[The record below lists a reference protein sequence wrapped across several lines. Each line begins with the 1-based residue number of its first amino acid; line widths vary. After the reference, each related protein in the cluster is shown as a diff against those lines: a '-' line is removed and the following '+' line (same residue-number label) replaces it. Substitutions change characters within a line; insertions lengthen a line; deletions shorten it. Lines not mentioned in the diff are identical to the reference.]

1 MFYCAGSLRQLTFRY
16 KIAHIEQNVIFAR
29 MKKLYIETYGCQ
41 MNFADSEVV
50 ASILKDLYTLTDDVQ
65 EADLILINTCS
76 IRDKAEQ
83 RIHKR
88 LHELEALKKKHRTL
102 QVGLLGCMAERMKE
116 ELLETEP
123 ILNFIAGPD
132 AYRNLPELIAE
143 SAQGEAKFNVLLSE
157 DETYDNIMPVRYD
170 LNGVSA
176 YVSIMRGCNNF
187 CTYCVVPYTRGRER
201 SRSPQTIMA
210 EVDQLLQDGYKE
222 VTLLGQNV
230 NSYRWEENGEVVTFA
245 KLMEMVALKSSQLR
259 VRFATSHP
267 KDISDELLEVIAKY
281 ENICKYI
288 HLPVQSGSDN
298 MLKKMNRVYTRDYYM
313 ERVRKIKELMPDCAI
328 STDIIAGFCGE
339 TLEDHEQ
346 TLSVMREV
354 GYEYAYMFKY
364 SERGGTMS
372 AKRFQD
378 DIPDEEKTRRLEEI
392 IALQGELSLA
402 SNQRDVG
409 KTFRVLVEGVS
420 KRSADQ
426 LYGRNSQNKVII
438 FPKGDHQVGDYIDV
452 TVTRCTAATL
462 FAD

>member
-1 MFYCAGSLRQLTFRY
+1 
-16 KIAHIEQNVIFAR
+16 
-29 MKKLYIETYGCQ
+29 

-50 ASILKDLYTLTDDVQ
+50 AAILKDQYTLTQDVQ

-88 LHELEALKKKHRTL
+88 LHELEALKKKHRSL

-116 ELLETEP
+116 ELFETEP

-132 AYRNLPELIAE
+132 SYRNLPQLIE
-143 SAQGEAKFNVLLSE
+143 NSAAGETQFNVILSE
-157 DETYDNIMPVRYD
+157 EETYDNIMPVRYD

-176 YVSIMRGCNNF
+176 FVSIMRGCNNF

-201 SRSPQTIMA
+201 SRSPQTILH
-210 EVDQLLQDGYKE
+210 EVEQLLHDGYKE

-230 NSYRWEENGEVVTFA
+230 NSYQWEDMTFA
-245 KLMEMVALKSSQLR
+245 KLMAAVAEMSPELR

-267 KDISDELLEVIAKY
+267 KDISDELLETIARY
-281 ENICKYI
+281 DNICKYI
-288 HLPVQSGSDN
+288 HLPVQSGSN
-298 MLKKMNRVYTRDYYM
+298 AVLKRMNRVYTREYYL
-313 ERVRKIKELMPDCAI
+313 ERVRKIKELMPECAI

-339 TLEDHEQ
+339 TEEDHQQ
-346 TLSVMREV
+346 TLSIMREV

-392 IALQGELSLA
+392 IALQGELSLE
-402 SNQRDVG
+402 SNKRDIG
-409 KTFRVLVEGVS
+409 KTFQVLIEGSS

-438 FPKGDHQVGDYIDV
+438 FPRGNHKIGDYIDV
-452 TVTRCTAATL
+452 TVKDCTAATL
-462 FAD
+462 FA

>member
-1 MFYCAGSLRQLTFRY
+1 
-16 KIAHIEQNVIFAR
+16 
-29 MKKLYIETYGCQ
+29 

-50 ASILKDLYTLTDDVQ
+50 AAILKDQYTLTQDVQ

-88 LHELEALKKKHRTL
+88 LHELEALKKKHRSL

-116 ELLETEP
+116 DLFETEP

-132 AYRNLPELIAE
+132 SYRNLPQLIE
-143 SAQGEAKFNVLLSE
+143 NSAAGETQFNVILSE
-157 DETYDNIMPVRYD
+157 EETYDNIMPVRYD

-176 YVSIMRGCNNF
+176 FVSIMRGCNNF

-201 SRSPQTIMA
+201 SRSPQTILH
-210 EVDQLLQDGYKE
+210 EVEQLLHDGYKE

-230 NSYRWEENGEVVTFA
+230 NSYQWEDMTFA
-245 KLMEMVALKSSQLR
+245 KLMAAVAEMSPKLR

-267 KDISDELLEVIAKY
+267 KDISDELLETIARY
-281 ENICKYI
+281 DNICKYI
-288 HLPVQSGSDN
+288 HLPVQSGSN
-298 MLKKMNRVYTRDYYM
+298 AVLKRMNRVYTREYYLD
-313 ERVRKIKELMPDCAI
+313 RVRKIKELMPECAI

-339 TLEDHEQ
+339 TEEDHQQ
-346 TLSVMREV
+346 TLSIMREV

-364 SERGGTMS
+364 SKRGGTMS

-392 IALQGELSLA
+392 IALQGELSLE
-402 SNQRDVG
+402 SNKRDIC
-409 KTFRVLVEGVS
+409 KTFQVLIEGAS

-426 LYGRNSQNKVII
+426 FYGRNSQNKVII
-438 FPKGDHQVGDYIDV
+438 FPKGNHKIGDYIDV
-452 TVTRCTAATL
+452 TVKDCTAATL
-462 FAD
+462 FA

>member
-1 MFYCAGSLRQLTFRY
+1 
-16 KIAHIEQNVIFAR
+16 

-50 ASILKDLYTLTDDVQ
+50 AAILKDQYTLTQDVQ

-88 LHELEALKKKHRTL
+88 LHELEALKKKHRSL

-116 ELLETEP
+116 ELFETEP

-132 AYRNLPELIAE
+132 SYRNLPQLIE
-143 SAQGEAKFNVLLSE
+143 NSAAGETQFNVILSE
-157 DETYDNIMPVRYD
+157 EETYDNIMPVRYD

-176 YVSIMRGCNNF
+176 FVSIMRGCNNF

-201 SRSPQTIMA
+201 SRSPQTILH
-210 EVDQLLQDGYKE
+210 EVEQLLKDGYKE

-230 NSYRWEENGEVVTFA
+230 NSYQWENMTFA
-245 KLMEMVALKSSQLR
+245 KLMATVAEISPELR

-267 KDISDELLEVIAKY
+267 KDISDELLEAIARY
-281 ENICKYI
+281 NNICKYI
-288 HLPVQSGSDN
+288 HLPVQSGSN
-298 MLKKMNRVYTRDYYM
+298 AVLKRMNRVYTREYYL
-313 ERVRKIKELMPDCAI
+313 ERVRKIKELMPECAI

-339 TLEDHEQ
+339 TEEDHQQ
-346 TLSVMREV
+346 TLSIMREV

-392 IALQGELSLA
+392 IALQGELSLE
-402 SNQRDVG
+402 SNKRDIG
-409 KTFRVLVEGVS
+409 KTFQVLIEGSS

-438 FPKGDHQVGDYIDV
+438 FPRGNHKIGDYIDV
-452 TVTRCTAATL
+452 TVKDCTAATL
-462 FAD
+462 FA

>member
-1 MFYCAGSLRQLTFRY
+1 
-16 KIAHIEQNVIFAR
+16 
-29 MKKLYIETYGCQ
+29 

-50 ASILKDLYTLTDDVQ
+50 AAILKDQYTLTQDVQ

-88 LHELEALKKKHRTL
+88 LHELEALKKKHRSL

-116 ELLETEP
+116 ELFETEP

-132 AYRNLPELIAE
+132 SYRNLPQLIE
-143 SAQGEAKFNVLLSE
+143 NSSAGETQFNVILSE
-157 DETYDNIMPVRYD
+157 EETYDNIMPVRYD

-176 YVSIMRGCNNF
+176 FVSIMRGCNNF

-201 SRSPQTIMA
+201 SRSPQTILH
-210 EVDQLLQDGYKE
+210 EVEQLLHDGYKE

-230 NSYRWEENGEVVTFA
+230 NSYQWEDMTFA
-245 KLMEMVALKSSQLR
+245 KLMAAVAEMSPELR

-267 KDISDELLEVIAKY
+267 KDISDELLETIARY
-281 ENICKYI
+281 DNICKYI
-288 HLPVQSGSDN
+288 HLPVQSGSN
-298 MLKKMNRVYTRDYYM
+298 AVLKRMNRVYTREYYLD
-313 ERVRKIKELMPDCAI
+313 RVRKIKELMPECAI

-339 TLEDHEQ
+339 TEEDHQQ
-346 TLSVMREV
+346 TLSIMREV

-392 IALQGELSLA
+392 IALQGELSLE
-402 SNQRDVG
+402 SNKRDIG
-409 KTFRVLVEGVS
+409 KTFQVLIEGAS

-438 FPKGDHQVGDYIDV
+438 FPKGNHKIGDYIDV
-452 TVTRCTAATL
+452 TVKDCTAATL
-462 FAD
+462 FA

>member
-1 MFYCAGSLRQLTFRY
+1 
-16 KIAHIEQNVIFAR
+16 
-29 MKKLYIETYGCQ
+29 

-50 ASILKDLYTLTDDVQ
+50 AAILKDLYTLTQDVH

-88 LHELEALKKKHRTL
+88 LQELEALKKKHRSL

-116 ELLETEP
+116 ELFETEP

-132 AYRNLPELIAE
+132 AYRNLPQLIAQ
-143 SAQGEAKFNVLLSE
+143 SAAGETQFNVLLSE
-157 DETYDNIMPVRYD
+157 EETYDNIMPVRYD

-176 YVSIMRGCNNF
+176 FVSIMRGCNNF

-201 SRSPQTIMA
+201 SRSPQTILH
-210 EVDQLLQDGYKE
+210 EVEQLLNDGYKE

-230 NSYRWEENGEVVTFA
+230 NSYQWEDMSFA
-245 KLMEMVALKSSQLR
+245 KLMAAVADMSPDLR

-267 KDISDELLEVIAKY
+267 KDISDELLETIARY
-281 ENICKYI
+281 DNICKYI
-288 HLPVQSGSDN
+288 HLPVQSGSN
-298 MLKKMNRVYTRDYYM
+298 TVLKRMNRVYTREYYLD
-313 ERVRKIKELMPDCAI
+313 RVRKIKELMPECAI

-339 TLEDHEQ
+339 TEEDHQQ
-346 TLSVMREV
+346 TLSIMREV

-372 AKRFQD
+372 AKRFAD
-378 DIPDEEKTRRLEEI
+378 DVSDEVKTRRLEEI
-392 IALQGELSLA
+392 IALQGELSLI
-402 SNQRDVG
+402 SNKRDIG
-409 KTFRVLVEGVS
+409 KTFQVLIEGES

-438 FPKGDHQVGDYIDV
+438 FPKGNHHVGEYINV
-452 TVTRCTAATL
+452 TVNDCTAATL
-462 FAD
+462 FA

>member
-1 MFYCAGSLRQLTFRY
+1 
-16 KIAHIEQNVIFAR
+16 
-29 MKKLYIETYGCQ
+29 

-50 ASILKDLYTLTDDVQ
+50 AAILKDLYDLTENIQ
-65 EADLILINTCS
+65 EADLILLNTCS

-88 LHELEALKKKHRTL
+88 LQELEALKKKHRTL
-102 QVGLLGCMAERMKE
+102 QVGLLGCMAERMQE
-116 ELLETEP
+116 ELLQTEP
-123 ILNFIAGPD
+123 VLNFIAGPD
-132 AYRNLPELIAE
+132 AYRDLLHLIEE
-143 SAQGEAKFNVLLSE
+143 SANGDAKFNVLLSE
-157 DETYDNIMPVRYD
+157 EETYDNIMPVRYD

-201 SRSPQTIMA
+201 SRSPQTIFM
-210 EVDQLLQDGYKE
+210 EVEQLLKDGYKE

-230 NSYRWEENGEVVTFA
+230 NSYLWEQDGQTMNFA
-245 KLMEMVALKSSQLR
+245 QLMAAVAEMSPDLR

-267 KDISDELLEVIAKY
+267 KDISDELIETIAKY
-281 ENICKYI
+281 DNICKYI
-288 HLPVQSGSDN
+288 HLPVQSGSDV
-298 MLKKMNRVYTRDYYM
+298 MLKRMNRVYTREYYM
-313 ERVRKIKELMPDCAI
+313 GRVRKIKELMPDCAI

-346 TLSVMREV
+346 TLSIMREV

-372 AKRFQD
+372 AKRFKD

-409 KTFRVLVEGVS
+409 KTFRVLIEGTS

-438 FPKGDHQVGDYIDV
+438 FPKGNHQIGEYVDV
-452 TVTRCTAATL
+452 TVTRCSPATL

>member
-1 MFYCAGSLRQLTFRY
+1 
-16 KIAHIEQNVIFAR
+16 

-50 ASILKDLYTLTDDVQ
+50 AAILKDLYELTDTVQ
-65 EADLILINTCS
+65 DADLILINTCS

-88 LHELEALKKKHRTL
+88 LQELEALKKKHRTL

-116 ELLETEP
+116 ELFETEP

-132 AYRNLPELIAE
+132 AYRHLPQLIAD
-143 SAQGEAKFNVLLSE
+143 SKPGTPSFNVLLSE
-157 DETYDNIMPVRYD
+157 EETYDNIMPVRYD

-176 YVSIMRGCNNF
+176 FVSIMRGCNNF

-201 SRSPQTIMA
+201 SRSPKTILM
-210 EVDQLLQDGYKE
+210 EVEQLIKDGYKE

-230 NSYRWEENGEVVTFA
+230 NSYCWEENGEKMTFA
-245 KLMEMVALKSSQLR
+245 KLMAAVAEMSPDLR

-267 KDISDELLEVIAKY
+267 KDISDELIETIAKY
-281 ENICKYI
+281 DNICKYI
-288 HLPVQSGSDN
+288 HLPVQSGSDV
-298 MLKKMNRVYTRDYYM
+298 MLKRMNRVYTREYYM
-313 ERVRKIKELMPDCAI
+313 GRVRKIKELIPDCAI

-339 TLEDHEQ
+339 TLEDHAQ
-346 TLSVMREV
+346 TLSIMREV

-372 AKRFQD
+372 AKRFTD
-378 DIPDEEKTRRLEEI
+378 DIPEDEKTRRLEEI

-409 KTFRVLVEGVS
+409 KTFRVLIEGQS
-420 KRSADQ
+420 KRSSEQ

-438 FPKGDHQVGDYIDV
+438 FPKNNHQIGEYIDV

>member
-1 MFYCAGSLRQLTFRY
+1 
-16 KIAHIEQNVIFAR
+16 

-50 ASILKDLYTLTDDVQ
+50 ASILKDNFDLTKNIE
-65 EADLILINTCS
+65 EADLILLNTCS

-88 LHELEALKKKHRTL
+88 LAELESLKKRRRGV

-123 ILNFIAGPD
+123 VLDFIAGPD
-132 AYRNLPELIAE
+132 AYRSLPQLIE
-143 SAQGEAKFNVLLSE
+143 DSAKGEVQFNVILSE
-157 DETYDNIMPVRYD
+157 EETYDNILPVRYD
-170 LNGVSA
+170 MNGVSA
-176 YVSIMRGCNNF
+176 YISIMRGCNNF
-187 CTYCVVPYTRGRER
+187 CSYCVVPYTRGRER
-201 SRSPQTIMA
+201 SRNPKTILMEA
-210 EVDQLLQDGYKE
+210 EDLLAKGYKE

-230 NSYRWEENGEVVTFA
+230 NSYHWEENGETVSFA
-245 KLMEMVALKSSQLR
+245 RLMELVAQLSPALR

-267 KDISDELLEVIAKY
+267 KDISDELLETMARY
-281 ENICKYI
+281 NNICKYI
-288 HLPVQSGSDN
+288 HLPVQSGSN
-298 MLKKMNRVYTRDYYM
+298 QMLKKMNRVYTREYYL
-313 ERVRKIKELMPDCAI
+313 ERVRKIRELMPDCAI

-339 TLEDHEQ
+339 TLEDHQQ
-346 TLSVMREV
+346 TLSIMREV

-392 IALQGELSLA
+392 IALQGELSHE
-402 SNQRDVG
+402 SNLRDIG
-409 KTFRVLVEGVS
+409 KTFTVLVEGVS
-420 KRSADQ
+420 KRSPEY

-438 FPKGDHQVGDYIDV
+438 FPKENHQIGEYIEV
-452 TVTRCTAATL
+452 TVTRCTPATL
-462 FAD
+462 FA

>member
-1 MFYCAGSLRQLTFRY
+1 MLYLRG
-16 KIAHIEQNVIFAR
+16 

-50 ASILKDLYTLTDDVQ
+50 AAILKDLYNLTENIQ

-88 LHELEALKKKHRTL
+88 LQELEALKKKHRTL
-102 QVGLLGCMAERMKE
+102 QVGLLGCMAERMQE
-116 ELLETEP
+116 ELLQTEP
-123 ILNFIAGPD
+123 VLNFIAGPD
-132 AYRNLPELIAE
+132 AYRNLPQLIEE
-143 SAQGEAKFNVLLSE
+143 SANGDAKFNVLLSE
-157 DETYDNIMPVRYD
+157 EETYDNIMPVRYD

-187 CTYCVVPYTRGRER
+187 CTYCVVPYTRGHER
-201 SRSPQTIMA
+201 SRSPQTIFM
-210 EVDQLLQDGYKE
+210 EVEQLLKDGYKE

-230 NSYRWEENGEVVTFA
+230 NSYLWEQDGQTMNFA
-245 KLMEMVALKSSQLR
+245 QLMAAVAEMSPELR

-267 KDISDELLEVIAKY
+267 KDISDELLETIAKY
-281 ENICKYI
+281 DNICKYI
-288 HLPVQSGSDN
+288 HLPVQSGSDV
-298 MLKKMNRVYTRDYYM
+298 MLKKMNRVYTREYYLG
-313 ERVRKIKELMPDCAI
+313 RVRKIKELMPDCAI

-346 TLSVMREV
+346 TLSIMREV

-409 KTFRVLVEGVS
+409 KSFRVLIEGTS

-438 FPKGDHQVGDYIDV
+438 FPKGNHQIGEYVDV
-452 TVTRCTAATL
+452 TVTRCSPATL
-462 FAD
+462 FADE

>member
-1 MFYCAGSLRQLTFRY
+1 
-16 KIAHIEQNVIFAR
+16 
-29 MKKLYIETYGCQ
+29 

-50 ASILKDLYTLTDDVQ
+50 AAILKDQYTLTQDVQ

-88 LHELEALKKKHRTL
+88 LHELEALKKKHRSL

-116 ELLETEP
+116 ELFETEP

-132 AYRNLPELIAE
+132 SYRNLPQLIE
-143 SAQGEAKFNVLLSE
+143 NSATGEIQFNVILSE
-157 DETYDNIMPVRYD
+157 EETYDNIMPVRYD

-176 YVSIMRGCNNF
+176 FVSIMRGCNNF

-201 SRSPQTIMA
+201 SRSPQTILH
-210 EVDQLLQDGYKE
+210 EVEQLLNDGYKE

-230 NSYRWEENGEVVTFA
+230 NSYQWEDMTFA
-245 KLMEMVALKSSQLR
+245 KLMAAVAEVSPDLR

-267 KDISDELLEVIAKY
+267 KDISDKLLETIARY
-281 ENICKYI
+281 DNICKYI
-288 HLPVQSGSDN
+288 HLPVQSGSN
-298 MLKKMNRVYTRDYYM
+298 EVLKRMNRVYTREYYL
-313 ERVRKIKELMPDCAI
+313 ERVHKIKELMPDCAI

-339 TLEDHEQ
+339 TEEDHQQ
-346 TLSVMREV
+346 TLSIMREV

-372 AKRFQD
+372 AKRFKD
-378 DIPDEEKTRRLEEI
+378 DIPDEVKTRRLEEI
-392 IALQGELSLA
+392 IALQGELSLI
-402 SNQRDVG
+402 SNKRDIG
-409 KTFRVLVEGVS
+409 KTFQVLIEGVS

-438 FPKGDHQVGDYIDV
+438 FPKENHKIGEYIDV
-452 TVTRCTAATL
+452 TVKDCTAATL
-462 FAD
+462 FA

>member
-1 MFYCAGSLRQLTFRY
+1 
-16 KIAHIEQNVIFAR
+16 

-50 ASILKDLYTLTDDVQ
+50 AAILKDLYTLTQDVH

-88 LHELEALKKKHRTL
+88 LQELEALKKKHRSL

-116 ELLETEP
+116 ELFETEP

-132 AYRNLPELIAE
+132 SYRNLPQLIE
-143 SAQGEAKFNVLLSE
+143 NSAAGETQFNVILSE
-157 DETYDNIMPVRYD
+157 EETYDNIMPVRYD

-176 YVSIMRGCNNF
+176 FVSIMRGCNNF

-201 SRSPQTIMA
+201 SRSPQTILH
-210 EVDQLLQDGYKE
+210 EVEQLLKDGYKE

-230 NSYRWEENGEVVTFA
+230 NSYQWEDLSFA
-245 KLMEMVALKSSQLR
+245 KLMAAVADMSPDLR

-267 KDISDELLEVIAKY
+267 KDISDELLETIARY
-281 ENICKYI
+281 DNICKYI
-288 HLPVQSGSDN
+288 HLPVQSGSDAV
-298 MLKKMNRVYTRDYYM
+298 LKRMNRVYTREYYLD
-313 ERVRKIKELMPDCAI
+313 RVRKIKELMPECAI

-339 TLEDHEQ
+339 TEEDHQQ
-346 TLSVMREV
+346 TLSIMREV

-372 AKRFQD
+372 AKRFED
-378 DIPDEEKTRRLEEI
+378 DVPDAEKTRRLEEI
-392 IALQGELSLA
+392 IALQGELSLI
-402 SNQRDVG
+402 SNKRDIG
-409 KTFRVLVEGVS
+409 KTFQVLIEGES
-420 KRSADQ
+420 KRSTDQ
-426 LYGRNSQNKVII
+426 FYGRNSQNKVII
-438 FPKGDHQVGDYIDV
+438 FPKGDHKIGEYIDV
-452 TVTRCTAATL
+452 TVKDCTAATL
-462 FAD
+462 FA

>member
-1 MFYCAGSLRQLTFRY
+1 
-16 KIAHIEQNVIFAR
+16 
-29 MKKLYIETYGCQ
+29 

-50 ASILKDLYTLTDDVQ
+50 AAILKDQYTLTQDVQ

-88 LHELEALKKKHRTL
+88 LHELEALKKKHRSL

-116 ELLETEP
+116 ELFETEP

-132 AYRNLPELIAE
+132 SYRNLPQLIE
-143 SAQGEAKFNVLLSE
+143 NSAAGETQFNVILSE
-157 DETYDNIMPVRYD
+157 EETYDNIMPVRYD

-176 YVSIMRGCNNF
+176 FVSIMRGCNNF

-201 SRSPQTIMA
+201 SRSPQTILH
-210 EVDQLLQDGYKE
+210 EVEQLLKDGYKE

-230 NSYRWEENGEVVTFA
+230 NSYQWENMTFA
-245 KLMEMVALKSSQLR
+245 KLMATVAEISPELR

-267 KDISDELLEVIAKY
+267 KDISDELLETIARY
-281 ENICKYI
+281 NNICKYI
-288 HLPVQSGSDN
+288 HLPVQSGSN
-298 MLKKMNRVYTRDYYM
+298 AVLKRMNRVYTREYYLD
-313 ERVRKIKELMPDCAI
+313 RVRKIKELMPECAI

-339 TLEDHEQ
+339 TEEDHQQ
-346 TLSVMREV
+346 TLSIMREV

-392 IALQGELSLA
+392 IALQGELSLE
-402 SNQRDVG
+402 SNKRDIG
-409 KTFRVLVEGVS
+409 KTFQVLIEGAS

-438 FPKGDHQVGDYIDV
+438 FPRGNHKIGDYIDV
-452 TVTRCTAATL
+452 TVKDCTAATL
-462 FAD
+462 FA

>member
-1 MFYCAGSLRQLTFRY
+1 
-16 KIAHIEQNVIFAR
+16 
-29 MKKLYIETYGCQ
+29 

-50 ASILKDLYTLTDDVQ
+50 AAILKDLYTLTNEVQ

-88 LHELEALKKKHRTL
+88 LHELEALKKKHRSL

-116 ELLETEP
+116 ELFETEP

-132 AYRNLPELIAE
+132 AYRNLPQLIAE
-143 SAQGEAKFNVLLSE
+143 SSQGETSYNVLLSE
-157 DETYDNIMPVRYD
+157 EETYDNILPVRYD
-170 LNGVSA
+170 VNGVSA
-176 YVSIMRGCNNF
+176 FVSIMRGCNNF

-201 SRSPQTIMA
+201 SRSPQTILM
-210 EVDQLLQDGYKE
+210 EVKQLVEDGYKE

-230 NSYRWEENGEVVTFA
+230 NSYCWEENGETMTFA
-245 KLMEMVALKSSQLR
+245 KLMAAVAEVSPDLR

-267 KDISDELLEVIAKY
+267 KDISDELIETIAQY
-281 ENICKYI
+281 ENICNYI
-288 HLPVQSGSDN
+288 HLPVQSGSDV
-298 MLKKMNRVYTRDYYM
+298 MLKRMNRVYTREYYLN
-313 ERVRKIKELMPDCAI
+313 RVRKIKELIPDCAI

-339 TLEDHEQ
+339 TLEDHQQ
-346 TLSVMREV
+346 TLSIMKEV

-372 AKRFQD
+372 AKRFTD
-378 DIPDEEKTRRLEEI
+378 DIPEEEKTRRLEEI

-420 KRSADQ
+420 KRSSEQ
-426 LYGRNSQNKVII
+426 LYGRNSQNKVVI
-438 FPKGDHQVGDYIDV
+438 FPRGEHQIGDYIDV

>member
-1 MFYCAGSLRQLTFRY
+1 
-16 KIAHIEQNVIFAR
+16 

-50 ASILKDLYTLTDDVQ
+50 AAILKDQYTLTQDVQ

-88 LHELEALKKKHRTL
+88 LHELEALKKKHRSL

-116 ELLETEP
+116 DLFETEP

-132 AYRNLPELIAE
+132 SYRNLPQLIE
-143 SAQGEAKFNVLLSE
+143 NSAAGETQFNVILSE
-157 DETYDNIMPVRYD
+157 EETYDNIMPVRYD

-176 YVSIMRGCNNF
+176 FVSIMRGCNNF

-201 SRSPQTIMA
+201 SRSPQTILH
-210 EVDQLLQDGYKE
+210 EVEQLLHDGYKE

-230 NSYRWEENGEVVTFA
+230 NSYQWEDMTFA
-245 KLMEMVALKSSQLR
+245 KLMAAVAEMSPKLR

-267 KDISDELLEVIAKY
+267 KDISDELLETIARY
-281 ENICKYI
+281 DNICKYI
-288 HLPVQSGSDN
+288 HLPVQSGSN
-298 MLKKMNRVYTRDYYM
+298 AVLKRMNRVYTREYYLD
-313 ERVRKIKELMPDCAI
+313 RVRKIKELMPECAI

-339 TLEDHEQ
+339 TEEDHQQ
-346 TLSVMREV
+346 TLSIMREV

-364 SERGGTMS
+364 SKRGGTMS

-392 IALQGELSLA
+392 IALQGELSLE
-402 SNQRDVG
+402 SNKRDIG
-409 KTFRVLVEGVS
+409 KTFQVLIEGAS

-426 LYGRNSQNKVII
+426 FYGRNSQNKVII
-438 FPKGDHQVGDYIDV
+438 FPKGNHKIGDYIDV
-452 TVTRCTAATL
+452 TVKDCTAATL
-462 FAD
+462 FA

>member
-1 MFYCAGSLRQLTFRY
+1 
-16 KIAHIEQNVIFAR
+16 
-29 MKKLYIETYGCQ
+29 

-50 ASILKDLYTLTDDVQ
+50 AAILKEQYTLTQDVQ

-88 LHELEALKKKHRTL
+88 LHELEALKKKHRSL

-116 ELLETEP
+116 DLFETEP

-132 AYRNLPELIAE
+132 SYRNLPQLIE
-143 SAQGEAKFNVLLSE
+143 NSAAGETQFNVILSE
-157 DETYDNIMPVRYD
+157 EETYDNIMPVRYD

-176 YVSIMRGCNNF
+176 FVSIMRGCNNF

-201 SRSPQTIMA
+201 SRSPQTILH
-210 EVDQLLQDGYKE
+210 EVEQLLHDGYKE

-230 NSYRWEENGEVVTFA
+230 NSYQWEDMTFA
-245 KLMEMVALKSSQLR
+245 KLMAAVAEMSPELR

-267 KDISDELLEVIAKY
+267 KDISDELLETIARY
-281 ENICKYI
+281 DNICKYI
-288 HLPVQSGSDN
+288 HLPVQSGSN
-298 MLKKMNRVYTRDYYM
+298 AVLKRMNRVYTREYYLD
-313 ERVRKIKELMPDCAI
+313 RVRKIKELMPECAI

-339 TLEDHEQ
+339 TEEDHQQ
-346 TLSVMREV
+346 TLSIMREV

-392 IALQGELSLA
+392 IALQGELSLE
-402 SNQRDVG
+402 SNKRDIG
-409 KTFRVLVEGVS
+409 KTFQVLIEGAS

-438 FPKGDHQVGDYIDV
+438 FPKGNHKIGDYIDV
-452 TVTRCTAATL
+452 TVKDCTAATL
-462 FAD
+462 FA

>member
-1 MFYCAGSLRQLTFRY
+1 MLYLRG
-16 KIAHIEQNVIFAR
+16 

-50 ASILKDLYTLTDDVQ
+50 AAILKDLYNLTENIQ

-88 LHELEALKKKHRTL
+88 LQELEALKKKHRTL
-102 QVGLLGCMAERMKE
+102 QVGLLGCMAERMQE
-116 ELLETEP
+116 ELLQTEP
-123 ILNFIAGPD
+123 VLNFIAGPD
-132 AYRNLPELIAE
+132 AYRNLPQLIEE
-143 SAQGEAKFNVLLSE
+143 SANGDAKFNVLLSE
-157 DETYDNIMPVRYD
+157 EETYDNIMPVRYD

-201 SRSPQTIMA
+201 SRSPQTIFK
-210 EVDQLLQDGYKE
+210 EVQQLLNDGYKE

-230 NSYRWEENGEVVTFA
+230 NSYLWEQDGQTMNFA
-245 KLMEMVALKSSQLR
+245 QLMAAVAEMSPELR

-267 KDISDELLEVIAKY
+267 KDISDELLETIAKY
-281 ENICKYI
+281 DNICKYI
-288 HLPVQSGSDN
+288 HLPVQSGSDV
-298 MLKKMNRVYTRDYYM
+298 MLKKMNRVYTREYYLG
-313 ERVRKIKELMPDCAI
+313 RVRKIKELMPDCAI

-339 TLEDHEQ
+339 TLEDHQQ
-346 TLSVMREV
+346 TLSIMREV

-409 KTFRVLVEGVS
+409 KSFRVLIEGTS

-438 FPKGDHQVGDYIDV
+438 FPKGNHQIGEYVDV
-452 TVTRCTAATL
+452 TVTRCSPATL
-462 FAD
+462 FADE

>member
-1 MFYCAGSLRQLTFRY
+1 
-16 KIAHIEQNVIFAR
+16 

-50 ASILKDLYTLTDDVQ
+50 AAILQDLYELTQNVQ

-116 ELLETEP
+116 ELFETEP

-132 AYRNLPELIAE
+132 AYRDLPKLIQD
-143 SAQGEAKFNVLLSE
+143 SVQGEPTFNVLLSE
-157 DETYDNIMPVRYD
+157 EETYDNIMPVRYD

-176 YVSIMRGCNNF
+176 FVSIMRGCNNF

-201 SRSPQTIMA
+201 SRSPKTILM
-210 EVDQLLQDGYKE
+210 EVEQLLKEGYKE

-230 NSYRWEENGEVVTFA
+230 NSYCWEENGEKMTFA
-245 KLMEMVALKSSQLR
+245 KLMAAVAEMSPGLR

-267 KDISDELLEVIAKY
+267 KDISDELLETIAKY
-281 ENICKYI
+281 DNICKYI
-288 HLPVQSGSDN
+288 HLPVQSGSN
-298 MLKKMNRVYTRDYYM
+298 VMLKRMNRVYTREYYL

-339 TLEDHEQ
+339 TLEDHQQ
-346 TLSVMREV
+346 TLSIMREV

-372 AKRFQD
+372 AKRFED

-392 IALQGELSLA
+392 IALQGELSFA

-409 KTFRVLVEGVS
+409 KTFRVLIEGQS

-438 FPKGDHQVGDYIDV
+438 FPKGNHQIGEYIDV

>member
-1 MFYCAGSLRQLTFRY
+1 
-16 KIAHIEQNVIFAR
+16 

-50 ASILKDLYTLTDDVQ
+50 AAILKDLYTLTDNVQ

-88 LHELEALKKKHRTL
+88 LQELEALKKKHRSL

-116 ELLETEP
+116 ELFETEP

-132 AYRNLPELIAE
+132 AYRNLPQLIQN
-143 SAQGEAKFNVLLSE
+143 SATGETQFNVILSE
-157 DETYDNIMPVRYD
+157 EETYDNIMPVRYD

-176 YVSIMRGCNNF
+176 FVSIMRGCNNF

-201 SRSPQTIMA
+201 SRSPQTILH
-210 EVDQLLQDGYKE
+210 EVEQLLKDGYKE

-230 NSYRWEENGEVVTFA
+230 NSYQWENMTFA
-245 KLMEMVALKSSQLR
+245 QLMAAVAEMSPDLR

-267 KDISDELLEVIAKY
+267 KDISDELLETIARY
-281 ENICKYI
+281 DNICKYI
-288 HLPVQSGSDN
+288 HLPVQSGSDAV
-298 MLKKMNRVYTRDYYM
+298 LKRMNRIYTREYYL

-339 TLEDHEQ
+339 TEEDHQQ
-346 TLSVMREV
+346 TLSIMREV

-372 AKRFQD
+372 AKRFAD
-378 DIPDEEKTRRLEEI
+378 DVPDEVKTRRLEEI
-392 IALQGELSLA
+392 IALQGELSLI
-402 SNQRDVG
+402 SNKRDIG
-409 KTFRVLVEGVS
+409 QTFQVLIEGAS

-438 FPKGDHQVGDYIDV
+438 FPKNDHKIGEYINV
-452 TVTRCTAATL
+452 TVKDCTAATL
-462 FAD
+462 FA

>member
-1 MFYCAGSLRQLTFRY
+1 MWKKSS
-16 KIAHIEQNVIFAR
+16 NFAA
-29 MKKLYIETYGCQ
+29 KKLYIETYGCQ
-41 MNFADSEVV
+41 MNFADSEGVV
-50 ASILKDLYTLTDDVQ
+50 AILKDLYELTDTVQ
-65 EADLILINTCS
+65 DADLILINTCS

-116 ELLETEP
+116 ELFETEP

-132 AYRNLPELIAE
+132 AYRDLPKLIQE
-143 SAQGEAKFNVLLSE
+143 SQQGEPKFNVLLSE
-157 DETYDNIMPVRYD
+157 EETYDNIMPVRYD

-176 YVSIMRGCNNF
+176 FVSIMRGCNNF

-201 SRSPQTIMA
+201 SRSPKTILM
-210 EVDQLLQDGYKE
+210 EVEQLIKDGYKE

-230 NSYRWEENGEVVTFA
+230 NSYCWEENGEKMTFA
-245 KLMEMVALKSSQLR
+245 KLMAAVAEMSPELR

-267 KDISDELLEVIAKY
+267 KDISDELLETIAKY
-281 ENICKYI
+281 DNICKYI
-288 HLPVQSGSDN
+288 HLPVQSGSN
-298 MLKKMNRVYTRDYYM
+298 VMLKRMNRVYTREYYL

-339 TLEDHEQ
+339 TLEDHQQ
-346 TLSVMREV
+346 TLDIMREV

-372 AKRFQD
+372 AKRFED

-402 SNQRDVG
+402 SNQRDIG
-409 KTFRVLVEGVS
+409 KTFRVLIEGQS

-438 FPKGDHQVGDYIDV
+438 FPKNNHQIGEYIDV

>member
-1 MFYCAGSLRQLTFRY
+1 
-16 KIAHIEQNVIFAR
+16 

-50 ASILKDLYTLTDDVQ
+50 AAILKDQYTLTQDVQ

-88 LHELEALKKKHRTL
+88 LHELEALKKKHRSL

-116 ELLETEP
+116 ELFETEP

-132 AYRNLPELIAE
+132 SYRNLPQLIE
-143 SAQGEAKFNVLLSE
+143 NSAAGETQFNVILSE
-157 DETYDNIMPVRYD
+157 EETYDNIMPVRYD

-176 YVSIMRGCNNF
+176 FVSIMRGCNNF

-201 SRSPQTIMA
+201 SRSPQTILH
-210 EVDQLLQDGYKE
+210 EVEQLLHDGYKE

-230 NSYRWEENGEVVTFA
+230 NSYQWEDMTFA
-245 KLMEMVALKSSQLR
+245 KLMAAVAEMSPELR

-267 KDISDELLEVIAKY
+267 KDISDELLETIARY
-281 ENICKYI
+281 DNICKYI
-288 HLPVQSGSDN
+288 HLPVQSGSN
-298 MLKKMNRVYTRDYYM
+298 AVLKRMNRVYTREYYLD
-313 ERVRKIKELMPDCAI
+313 RVRKIKELMPECAI

-339 TLEDHEQ
+339 TEEDHQQ
-346 TLSVMREV
+346 TLSIMREV

-392 IALQGELSLA
+392 IALQGELSLK
-402 SNQRDVG
+402 SNKRDIG
-409 KTFRVLVEGVS
+409 KTFQVLIEGAS

-438 FPKGDHQVGDYIDV
+438 FPKGNHKIGDYIDV
-452 TVTRCTAATL
+452 TVKDCTAATL
-462 FAD
+462 FA

>member
-1 MFYCAGSLRQLTFRY
+1 
-16 KIAHIEQNVIFAR
+16 
-29 MKKLYIETYGCQ
+29 

-50 ASILKDLYTLTDDVQ
+50 AAILKDQYTLTQDVQ

-88 LHELEALKKKHRTL
+88 LHELEALKKKHRSL

-116 ELLETEP
+116 DLFETEP

-132 AYRNLPELIAE
+132 SYRNLPQLIE
-143 SAQGEAKFNVLLSE
+143 NSAAGETQFNVILSE
-157 DETYDNIMPVRYD
+157 EETYDNIMPVRYD

-176 YVSIMRGCNNF
+176 FVSIMRGCNNF

-201 SRSPQTIMA
+201 SRSPQTILH
-210 EVDQLLQDGYKE
+210 EVEQLLHDGYKE

-230 NSYRWEENGEVVTFA
+230 NSYQWEDMTFA
-245 KLMEMVALKSSQLR
+245 KLMAAVAEMSPKLR

-267 KDISDELLEVIAKY
+267 KDISDELLETIARY
-281 ENICKYI
+281 DNICKYI
-288 HLPVQSGSDN
+288 HLPVQSGSN
-298 MLKKMNRVYTRDYYM
+298 AVLKRMNRVYTREYYLD
-313 ERVRKIKELMPDCAI
+313 RVRKIKELMPECAI

-339 TLEDHEQ
+339 TEEDHQQ
-346 TLSVMREV
+346 TLSIMREV

-364 SERGGTMS
+364 SKRGGTMS

-392 IALQGELSLA
+392 IALQGELSLE
-402 SNQRDVG
+402 SNKRDIG
-409 KTFRVLVEGVS
+409 KTFQVLIEGAS

-426 LYGRNSQNKVII
+426 FYGRNSQNKVII
-438 FPKGDHQVGDYIDV
+438 FPKGNHKIGDYIDV
-452 TVTRCTAATL
+452 TVKDCTAATL
-462 FAD
+462 FA

>member
-1 MFYCAGSLRQLTFRY
+1 
-16 KIAHIEQNVIFAR
+16 
-29 MKKLYIETYGCQ
+29 

-50 ASILKDLYTLTDDVQ
+50 AAILKDLYDLTENIQ
-65 EADLILINTCS
+65 EADLILLNTCS

-88 LHELEALKKKHRTL
+88 LQELEALKKKHRTL
-102 QVGLLGCMAERMKE
+102 QVGLLGCMAERMQE
-116 ELLETEP
+116 ELLQTEP
-123 ILNFIAGPD
+123 VLNFIAGPD
-132 AYRNLPELIAE
+132 AYRDLPHLIEE
-143 SAQGEAKFNVLLSE
+143 SANGDAKFNVLLSE
-157 DETYDNIMPVRYD
+157 EETYDNIMPVRYD

-201 SRSPQTIMA
+201 SRSPQTIFM
-210 EVDQLLQDGYKE
+210 EVEQLLKDGYKE

-230 NSYRWEENGEVVTFA
+230 NSYLWEQDGQTMNFA
-245 KLMEMVALKSSQLR
+245 QLMAAVAEMSPDLR

-267 KDISDELLEVIAKY
+267 KDISDELIETIAKY
-281 ENICKYI
+281 DNICKYI
-288 HLPVQSGSDN
+288 HLPVQSGSDV
-298 MLKKMNRVYTRDYYM
+298 MLKRMNRVYTREYYM
-313 ERVRKIKELMPDCAI
+313 GRVRKIKELMPECAI

-346 TLSVMREV
+346 TLSIMREV

-372 AKRFQD
+372 AKRFKD

-409 KTFRVLVEGVS
+409 KTFRVLIEGTS

-438 FPKGDHQVGDYIDV
+438 FPKGNHQIGEYVDV
-452 TVTRCTAATL
+452 TVTRCSPATL
-462 FAD
+462 FADE